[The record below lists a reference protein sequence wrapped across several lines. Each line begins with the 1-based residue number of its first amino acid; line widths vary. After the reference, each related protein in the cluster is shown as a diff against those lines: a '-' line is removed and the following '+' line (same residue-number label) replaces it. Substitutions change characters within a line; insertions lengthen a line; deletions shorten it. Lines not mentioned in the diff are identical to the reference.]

1 MNLAEVINEQKVFFD
16 TRENIRI
23 IYDYCHKNC
32 IVYARKGQIIRVLVN
47 LISNAIQALEE
58 SGMGYIRIFLKEQ
71 EDSYLVS
78 IEDNGPGVKKE
89 DEQKLFKPNF
99 TTKSSGTGLGLAI
112 CRNIIEQSGG
122 KIFYSKSDLGGANFS
137 FTLPKNK

>member
-1 MNLAEVINEQKVFFD
+1 MNLAEVINEQKVFSD

-58 SGMGYIRIFLKEQ
+58 SGMGYIRILLKEQ

-78 IEDNGPGVKKE
+78 IEDNGALGAGSHLCQNK
-89 DEQKLFKPNF
+89 
-99 TTKSSGTGLGLAI
+99 GCTGLAGSLFAD
-112 CRNIIEQSGG
+112 G
-122 KIFYSKSDLGGANFS
+122 
-137 FTLPKNK
+137 NKRKPGNDWR